1 MAAMPPS
8 LPDAAPARALARRAP
23 PLYVFSPLPPQR
35 NGLADYMAEYL
46 PHLAQDFDLHLVV
59 EAGLQDTVAQHHEAD
74 DTLTVIDEVQFL
86 ARQSVGAA
94 PACLYNIGNNSDC
107 AWLLDHALRFP
118 GVVIVHDIS
127 LFYLHQVV
135 LQQSAC
141 NPDMGQ
147 LLKTEHHA
155 VPEDFMARDGG
166 IATTPGLIYQECL
179 MLRRLVGS
187 ARGVMV
193 HTAYAERRLRAATEG
208 MALGAA
214 QGRPLARIPH
224 FILPAPEP
232 LSPAA
237 ERAVL
242 DRFAIADDDF
252 LMLVP
257 GFLSGN
263 KMLYE
268 VMVACHALQDEL
280 PGLKLLYAG
289 EERAS
294 EYALSPRLARL
305 WPQGDGPQVTGYL
318 DAASLD
324 TLLCR
329 ADLSFLLRFPT
340 YGESSGLLP
349 RAAMGGGEVIT
360 VDIGAYP
367 ELQSPQVQHVSV
379 GPRTVAELCQGVRQ
393 AYARRARGGERARRR
408 ALETARFA
416 THSPAALYPQLRQ
429 LLQQSL
435 DPSPEVAA

>member
-1 MAAMPPS
+1 VAVSPSS
-8 LPDAAPARALARRAP
+8 LPGAVPARASLRRRP
-23 PLYVFSPLPPQR
+23 LLYVFSPLPPQR

-59 EAGLQDTVAQHHEAD
+59 EAGLQDTVAEHFAGEPS
-74 DTLTVIDEVQFL
+74 LTVIDEVQFL
-86 ARQSVGAA
+86 ARQSVASA

-107 AWLLDHALRFP
+107 AWLLEHALRFP

-135 LQQSAC
+135 LQESAC

-147 LLKTEHHA
+147 LLKAEHYA

-166 IATTPGLIYQECL
+166 IALTPGLIYQECL

-208 MALGAA
+208 LPLGAA

-232 LSPAA
+232 TSA
-237 ERAVL
+237 EDEQAVL
-242 DRFAIADDDF
+242 DRFAITADDF
-252 LMLVP
+252 VLLVP

-280 PGLKLLYAG
+280 PGLKLIYAG

-294 EYALSPRLARL
+294 EYALSPRLAQL
-305 WPQGDGPQVTGYL
+305 WPQGGGPLVTGYL
-318 DAASLD
+318 DAADLD
-324 TLLCR
+324 ALLRR
-329 ADLSFLLRFPT
+329 ADVSFLLRFPT

-379 GPRTVAELCQGVRQ
+379 GPRTVAELCEGVRQ
-393 AYARRARGGERARRR
+393 AHARRAQGAERAQRR
-408 ALETARFA
+408 ALETERFA
-416 THSPAALYPQLRQ
+416 SHSPAALYPQLLQ
-429 LLQQSL
+429 WLQQSL
-435 DPSPEVAA
+435 EVAS